1 MHHPIVCA
9 AAAVVLLIT
18 LTSCAERRAADRA
31 WEQFQKDFEAGELPP
46 PRTMSTAA
54 TATLAEFNRIEMG
67 MSRSQVVAVV
77 GAPGEVVS
85 EVKLAGYVTIMLQ
98 WMNTDGGN
106 MNVMLQNNEVVSKA
120 QFGLP

>member
-1 MHHPIVCA
+1 
-9 AAAVVLLIT
+9 
-18 LTSCAERRAADRA
+18 
-31 WEQFQKDFEAGELPP
+31 
-46 PRTMSTAA
+46 MSTAA

-106 MNVMLQNNEVVSKA
+106 MNVMLQNNEGVSKA